1 MNIDPQVA
9 AHYAKQTPIGGTS
22 QVLDI
27 QVLRANADRIY
38 NDKAQFPPVFS
49 TEDWSVPCPW
59 GSIPLRLYRPN
70 DRS

>member
-38 NDKAQFPPVFS
+38 NDKAQFPRS
-49 TEDWSVPCPW
+49 T
-59 GSIPLRLYRPN
+59 
-70 DRS
+70 